1 MPGDICRLMGPD
13 NRSHKQLVV
22 KKPKKTQTYIM
33 SKLPRVVKIAEFFIP
48 FFSTFTA
55 DFDSSRLQCLIPL
68 SLDELSCVHSSNSAM
83 VMLEK
88 SSCKIYSLKM
98 TLSSTFI
105 FLYIP
110 LFVNIL

>member
-1 MPGDICRLMGPD
+1 M
-13 NRSHKQLVV
+13 N
-22 KKPKKTQTYIM
+22 
-33 SKLPRVVKIAEFFIP
+33 KLRRVVKIAEFFIP

-68 SLDELSCVHSSNSAM
+68 PLDELSCVPSSNSAM

-98 TLSSTFI
+98 TVKYFYIFIHPIVCKYPLISLKIKFISLSDLF
-105 FLYIP
+105 FL
-110 LFVNIL
+110 FTWILSPIKCS